1 MISDFQI
8 PSVDVVIPTYHPDG
22 KFPLLLDAL
31 LSQTHL
37 PSHIWIVNTR
47 SESDLSET
55 DWCTKDA
62 RISLRN
68 ISEKEFDHGATRN
81 LGASLS
87 SADYLLFMTQDAV
100 PCNAGLIE
108 SLLKAFS
115 STQVAVAYARQV
127 ADGCADSIEKL
138 TRCFNYPETDTM
150 KSLADKGRLGIKTY
164 FCSNVCA
171 MYDRRRFVELGGFPE
186 RMIFNE
192 DMLFAA
198 KAINSGCYIAYSAE
212 AEVFHSHRYTCIQ
225 QLKRYFDLAVS
236 QKQNPFLF
244 DGVSSEGE
252 GVRLVRY
259 VVSGLAKKGE
269 WAMVPYFIWQ
279 SAFKYLGYF
288 LGYRYELL
296 PKSWRKSLSMNR
308 NYWK

>member
-1 MISDFQI
+1 MTNSF
-8 PSVDVVIPTYHPDG
+8 VDVIIPTYNPDT
-22 KFPLLLDAL
+22 KLICLLDAL
-31 LSQTHL
+31 LHQTHQ
-37 PSHIWIVNTR
+37 PSHIWILNTQTGNPLESMEGWNE
-47 SESDLSET
+47 SEL
-55 DWCTKDA
+55 
-62 RISLRN
+62 ISVKN
-68 ISEKEFDHGATRN
+68 IAKEEFDHGATRN
-81 LGASLS
+81 LGASFS
-87 SADYLLFMTQDAV
+87 NADYLLFMTQDAV
-100 PCNAGLIE
+100 PSNANLIE
-108 SLLKAFS
+108 HLLQSFS
-115 STQVAVAYARQV
+115 TEGVAVAYARQV
-127 ADGCADSIEKL
+127 AGEDAGDIEQL
-138 TRCFNYPETDTM
+138 TRRFNYPEESAV
-150 KSLADKGRLGIKTY
+150 KSLADKEQLGIKTY

-198 KAINSGCYIAYSAE
+198 KAINSGCYIAYSAK

-288 LGYRYELL
+288 SGYRYELL